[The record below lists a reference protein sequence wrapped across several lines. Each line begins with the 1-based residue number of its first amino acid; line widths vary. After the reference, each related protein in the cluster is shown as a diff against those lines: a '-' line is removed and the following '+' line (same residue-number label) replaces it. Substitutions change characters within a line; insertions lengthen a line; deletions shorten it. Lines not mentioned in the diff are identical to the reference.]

1 MDFYIKQGDT
11 LPIFAVQLLDDNG
24 TPIDLTSCTVQLWVE
39 GMGDNPK
46 TMTVYDNAVVTYQ
59 FSKEETKNF
68 GTYVAE
74 IRIIYNNGDIITLPT
89 IGSIKIHV
97 YYTVSE
103 VIQ

>member
-11 LPIFAVQLLDDNG
+11 LPIFAVQLLDDDGN
-24 TPIDLTSCTVQLWVE
+24 PIDLTSCTVQLWVE
-39 GMGDNPK
+39 GMGVNPK
-46 TMTVYDNAVVTYQ
+46 NMKIYNDAVVTYK
-59 FSKEETKNF
+59 FSSEETKNF

-103 VIQ
+103 VI

>member
-24 TPIDLTSCTVQLWVE
+24 NPIDLSGSTVQLWVE
-39 GMGDNPK
+39 GMEPNPK
-46 TMTVYDNAVVTYQ
+46 NMTVYDNAVVTYQ

-68 GTYVAE
+68 GTYLAE

-103 VIQ
+103 VI

>member
-24 TPIDLTSCTVQLWVE
+24 NPIDLSGSTVQLWVE

-46 TMTVYDNAVVTYQ
+46 AMTIYDGAVVMYK
-59 FSKEETKNF
+59 FSSEETKNF
-68 GTYVAE
+68 GPYLAE
-74 IRIIYNNGDIITLPT
+74 IKVLFSNGDIITLPT
-89 IGSIKIHV
+89 IGNIKIHV

-103 VIQ
+103 VI

>member
-24 TPIDLTSCTVQLWVE
+24 TPIDLTSCTVQLCVE

-59 FSKEETKNF
+59 FSSEETKNF
-68 GTYVAE
+68 GTYLAE
-74 IRIIYNNGDIITLPT
+74 IKVLFSNGDIITLPT
-89 IGSIKIHV
+89 IGNIKIHV

-103 VIQ
+103 VI

>member
-24 TPIDLTSCTVQLWVE
+24 KPIDLSGSTVQLWVE
-39 GMGDNPK
+39 GMEPNPK
-46 TMTVYDNAVVTYQ
+46 NMIVYDNAVVTYQ
-59 FSKEETKNF
+59 FSSEETKNF
-68 GTYVAE
+68 GTYLAE

-103 VIQ
+103 VK

>member
-24 TPIDLTSCTVQLWVE
+24 NPIDLSGSTVQLWVE
-39 GMGDNPK
+39 GIGVNPK
-46 TMTVYDNAVVTYQ
+46 NMTIYNDAVVTYQ

>member
-24 TPIDLTSCTVQLWVE
+24 NPIDLSGSTVQLLVE

-46 TMTVYDNAVVTYQ
+46 NMTVYDNAVVTYQ

-68 GTYVAE
+68 GTYLAE

-89 IGSIKIHV
+89 IGNIKIHV

>member
-11 LPIFAVQLLDDNG
+11 LPIFAVQLFDDNG
-24 TPIDLTSCTVQLWVE
+24 NPIDLTSCTVQLWVE

-59 FSKEETKNF
+59 FSSEETKNF

-103 VIQ
+103 VI